1 MRIVCIKTQYIRQAS
16 PVACLANTV
25 EQKSIVSHLPQVK
38 YVNLIYNR
46 KFVRYALAAKA
57 ARFKETL
64 KK

>member
-1 MRIVCIKTQYIRQAS
+1 MYQ
-16 PVACLANTV
+16 NTV
-25 EQKSIVSHLPQVK
+25 RQIGQPGCLLSKHSGTKKYFSHLPQVK